1 MIDWVLGFNPTRDW
15 VKVLDSPNP
24 CGEKNQPGKESQIA
38 EQGLNWHNT
47 IGKGGLQRVDASE
60 EADLWDP
67 CRRKVT

>member
-1 MIDWVLGFNPTRDW
+1 
-15 VKVLDSPNP
+15 LDSPNP